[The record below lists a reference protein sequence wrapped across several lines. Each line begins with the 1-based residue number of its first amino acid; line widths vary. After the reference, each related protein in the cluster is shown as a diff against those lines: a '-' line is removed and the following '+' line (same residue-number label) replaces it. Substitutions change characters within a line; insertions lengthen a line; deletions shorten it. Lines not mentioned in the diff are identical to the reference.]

1 MSITSRSPMNCQ
13 SFSLGARWHSAWL
26 GSVPWRLERRRNPAV
41 SARGRSNGVLRRVKR
56 PIGCGP
62 SGMGRVLS
70 PLVAVPSG
78 TSKTY
83 RSLLLAVS
91 RSTINIPSECMILK
105 IRLFCDHRVF
115 AKALPHSLTRQRDQ
129 DQIQDS
135 AVVGTDCHLQNA

>member
-1 MSITSRSPMNCQ
+1 MNCQ

-41 SARGRSNGVLRRVKR
+41 SARSRSNGVLRRVKR

-91 RSTINIPSECMILK
+91 RSTISRPSEYMILE
-105 IRLFCDHRVF
+105 LPFCDHSKLCKDASQF
-115 AKALPHSLTRQRDQ
+115 AQPPKRSGSNTGLREGWYPLSSSECIACWLF
-129 DQIQDS
+129 
-135 AVVGTDCHLQNA
+135 